1 MTAGR
6 EMEEDTVTFHIEE
19 YRALRA
25 EMLYLF
31 KELNDSFRFYLTG
44 ISAIIAWLLTLPPPQ
59 PADVWLRIGSAWLPC
74 ALVIILSISTA
85 RSAASI
91 RNIGNYLWRLEDH
104 LGQADLGWQK
114 ASERRDMRH
123 KVRFSQ
129 FYGYINSGLFI
140 ATVAVAISITCHLYN
155 LAPGD
160 LLGSIR
166 AWFGHL
172 G

>member
-1 MTAGR
+1 MTTGR
-6 EMEEDTVTFHIEE
+6 DMDEDTGTFHIEE

-31 KELNDSFRFYLTG
+31 KEVNDAFRFYLTG
-44 ISAIIAWLLTLPPPQ
+44 ISAIIAWLLTLSPPQ
-59 PADVWLRIGSAWLPC
+59 PDDVWLRIGAAWIPC
-74 ALVIILSISTA
+74 VLVGILSLSTA

-104 LGQADLGWQK
+104 YGEADLGWQK
-114 ASERRDMRH
+114 ASERRDYRH
-123 KVRFSQ
+123 KMRFSA
-129 FYGYINSGLFI
+129 FYGYINTGLFL
-140 ATVAVAISITCHLYN
+140 ATVAVAVSITCHLYN

-160 LLGSIR
+160 LIGSIR
-166 AWFGHL
+166 AWFSHL

>member
-1 MTAGR
+1 MG
-6 EMEEDTVTFHIEE
+6 EDAQNFHIEE

-44 ISAIIAWLLTLPPPQ
+44 ISAIIAWLLTLSPPQ
-59 PADVWLRIGSAWLPC
+59 PADVWLRIGSAWIPC
-74 ALVIILSISTA
+74 VLVIILAISTA

-104 LGQADLGWQK
+104 YGQADLGWQK
-114 ASERRDMRH
+114 ASERHDMRH

-160 LLGSIR
+160 VLGSVR
-166 AWFGHL
+166 ASFLPHR
-172 G
+172 